1 MAEAG
6 GALDRLRRVSTL
18 EWVALVA
25 AVTPLV
31 VVCVWALAVGW
42 VPLGDSG
49 QLVVRSRD
57 VFTADHPFVGAWS
70 SSSQVFKSDINN
82 LGSLYSI
89 LLAPFT
95 KIDPYGG
102 AAIGVT
108 AINAA
113 GVVAVWFAARSLLGR
128 VGAVVAM
135 AATLVL
141 IASMGVVSLLE
152 IRQQVALVMP
162 FWALLWTTALLFSG
176 RAWAAPGVVFLASLI
191 AQTHFT
197 YLYQAVVL
205 GLVGAVGAAVAGRRT
220 RWAGWRSPLLVA
232 LAVSV
237 VCWMQ
242 PLWDQ
247 AFGQGNLGAV
257 LSQGKRGAAGAPG
270 WRGGASLISRAGLRY
285 PFVLPGSMGDY
296 VPFSF
301 NVMHPAIGVWVALTV
316 WFGGLTAVIA
326 WAYRTRRPGV
336 VALAAVGGCALA
348 VAWYVASRIPPY
360 GPSFAPQ
367 NYYWMWPTALLAL
380 SAVAV
385 ALVIVGTS
393 VVRVARPVTE
403 WAVGSVLV
411 VAALGGSVLT
421 GALPQVAVSSF
432 HRRTAARSFVQQVA
446 SGLEAHHI
454 DGPVVID
461 YRRDSTFSAH
471 RYTFL
476 AELQRRGQRFTFLG
490 DEGSTHR
497 FGRRRCADDS
507 VKYRLYLV
515 TGRVAVTAPVPDA
528 VRIARVDASPDQYR
542 TLSEL
547 DRAGGRRIRSGAISV
562 DLGRLAKTHPA
573 AAIEVGQV
581 RENSGR
587 AAAGLGPTL
596 WFDALFGDAVDV
608 STAGQSFLDRWKDVQ
623 NLVWADRAAMFAAPE
638 AANAPR
644 PPCR

>member
-18 EWVALVA
+18 EWVALA
-25 AVTPLV
+25 AALTPLV

-102 AAIGVT
+102 AAVGVT

-113 GVVAVWFAARSLLGR
+113 GLVAVWLAARSLLGR
-128 VGAVVAM
+128 AGAVVAM

-152 IRQQVALVMP
+152 VRQQIALIVP
-162 FWALLWTTALLFSG
+162 FWALLWTTAVLFSG
-176 RAWAAPGVVFLASLI
+176 QAWAAPGVVFLATLV

-205 GLVGAVGAAVAGRRT
+205 GLIGVVGAAFAGRRT
-220 RWAGWRSPLLVA
+220 RWEGWRPPLTA
-232 LAVSV
+232 AGAVGV
-237 VCWMQ
+237 VCWAQ

-247 AFGQGNLGAV
+247 AFGQGNMGAV
-257 LSQGKRGAAGAPG
+257 FAQGERGATGAPG
-270 WRGGASLISRAGLRY
+270 WSGGASLISHAGLRY

-296 VPFSF
+296 RPFSF
-301 NVMHPAIGVWVALTV
+301 NVLPPAIGVWVALAV
-316 WFGGLTAVIA
+316 WFSAIGAVIV
-326 WAYRTRRPGV
+326 WARRTRREGV
-336 VALAAVGGCALA
+336 AALAGVGFCALGI
-348 VAWYVASRIPPY
+348 AWYVSSRIPPY

-367 NYYWMWPTALLAL
+367 NYYWMWPTALIAL
-380 SAVAV
+380 SALVV
-385 ALVIVGTS
+385 ALGSAVTGAVRIGRSAIRWATGT
-393 VVRVARPVTE
+393 
-403 WAVGSVLV
+403 VLV
-411 VAALGGSVLT
+411 VGAIGASVLT
-421 GALPQVAVSSF
+421 GALPQVAASSF
-432 HRRTAARSFVQQVA
+432 HRRAAARSFVQQVA
-446 SGLEAHHI
+446 SGLDAHHI

-461 YRRDSTFSAH
+461 YRRDSTFSDH

-507 VKYRLYLV
+507 VRYRLYLV
-515 TGRVAVTAPVPDA
+515 TGRVAVTAPVPGA
-528 VRIARVDASPDQYR
+528 VRIARVDASAAQYR
-542 TLSEL
+542 TLAEL
-547 DRAGGRRIRSGAISV
+547 DREGGRRIRSGAISV
-562 DLGRLAKTHPA
+562 DLTRLAKTHPA
-573 AAIEVGQV
+573 AAIEVGRV
-581 RENSGR
+581 RGDPGR
-587 AAAGLGPTL
+587 TAVGLGPTL
-596 WFDALFGDAVDV
+596 WFDALLGDAVDV
-608 STAGQSFLDRWKDVQ
+608 SPAGQSFLDRWKNAQ
-623 NLVWADRAAMFAAPE
+623 NELWADRAAMFAAPE
-638 AANAPR
+638 AANASR
-644 PPCR
+644 PPCP